1 LLLGARPEQY
11 IMKGLTVKGTLV
23 GTQAHTARA
32 LEFAQRGLLQQ
43 IAEVLPI
50 DQLPEAVARLRAGK
64 VAGRMVVDFNL

>member
-1 LLLGARPEQY
+1 MILGAKPGQY
-11 IMKGLTVKGTLV
+11 IMQNLSVKGTLV
-23 GTQAHTARA
+23 GTQAHTVKA
-32 LEFAQRGLLQQ
+32 LEFARRGLLQQ

>member
-1 LLLGARPEQY
+1 
-11 IMKGLTVKGTLV
+11 MKGLSVKGTLV
-23 GTQAHTARA
+23 GTQAHTIKA
-32 LEFAQRGLLQQ
+32 LEFAQRGLLKQ